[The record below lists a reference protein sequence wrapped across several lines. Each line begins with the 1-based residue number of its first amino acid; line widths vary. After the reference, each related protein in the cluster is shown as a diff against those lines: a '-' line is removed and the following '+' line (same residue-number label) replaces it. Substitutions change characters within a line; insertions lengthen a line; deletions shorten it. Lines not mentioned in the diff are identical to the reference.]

1 MGHHTMATGA
11 AQVFPDRRKC
21 TRLSLEAEEVRM
33 EEMQG
38 LEVSW
43 EGRQILQKNGGQ
55 GFSSVHQLPWKGE
68 RYSVEELRRRYIMVL
83 LGC

>member
-1 MGHHTMATGA
+1 M
-11 AQVFPDRRKC
+11 FPDRQKC
-21 TRLSLEAEEVRM
+21 TGLSLDAEEVRM
-33 EEMQG
+33 EEMKG
-38 LEVSW
+38 LVVSW

-68 RYSVEELRRRYIMVL
+68 RYSVKELRQRYIMVL